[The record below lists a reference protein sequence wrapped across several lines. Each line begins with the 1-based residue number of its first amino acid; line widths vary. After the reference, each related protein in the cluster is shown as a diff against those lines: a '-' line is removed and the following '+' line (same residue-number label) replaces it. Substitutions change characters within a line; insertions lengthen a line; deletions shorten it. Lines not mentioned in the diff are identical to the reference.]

1 VGNIATTMTNT
12 TADTKGIVSLLVH
25 AEGIWVYQFNNAQ
38 KQMLMKLIAGKS
50 QKVAQSL
57 LLQQEG
63 VDKTTIHLFGGNGS
77 TLPTDQSQI
86 TLAVLSVQGL
96 QRSTSQP

>member
-1 VGNIATTMTNT
+1 
-12 TADTKGIVSLLVH
+12 
-25 AEGIWVYQFNNAQ
+25 
-38 KQMLMKLIAGKS
+38 MKLIAGKS